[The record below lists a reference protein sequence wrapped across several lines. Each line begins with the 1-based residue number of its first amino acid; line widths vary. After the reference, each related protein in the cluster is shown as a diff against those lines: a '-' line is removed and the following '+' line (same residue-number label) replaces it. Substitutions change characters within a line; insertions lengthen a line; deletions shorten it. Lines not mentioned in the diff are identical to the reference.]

1 MADYSQ
7 LMNLEKKP
15 KEQKPASSVQSTV
28 QSINQST
35 NRSTGQLSSQST
47 SQPTNRSI
55 SQPGYSSRSKIV
67 DKPKAF
73 YITEQLNKRLDD
85 AVRYFQEKHGIK
97 KVDRSTLVNVLLD
110 NDANWSEEALD
121 LVLDRVISQ
130 LTSRLTNR

>member
-7 LMNLEKKP
+7 LMNLEKEK
-15 KEQKPASSVQSTV
+15 KGQKPTSSVQSTA
-28 QSINQST
+28 QSINQSAS
-35 NRSTGQLSSQST
+35 RSTDQST
-47 SQPTNRSI
+47 SQSSSQPPNRSS
-55 SQPGYSSRSKIV
+55 SQPTYASRSKIV

-110 NDANWSEEALD
+110 NDANWTDEALD

>member
-55 SQPGYSSRSKIV
+55 SQSGYSSRSKIV

-73 YITEQLNKRLDD
+73 YITERLDKRLDE
-85 AVRYFQEKHGIK
+85 AVRYIQEKHGIK
-97 KVDRSTLVNVLLD
+97 KVDRSTLVNALLD
-110 NDANWSEEALD
+110 NDAHWSEEALD
-121 LVLDRVISQ
+121 LLIDKVISQ
-130 LTSRLTNR
+130 LMSRLTNR

>member
-35 NRSTGQLSSQST
+35 NRSTGQLSSQS
-47 SQPTNRSI
+47 
-55 SQPGYSSRSKIV
+55 GYSSRSKIV

-73 YITEQLNKRLDD
+73 YITERLDKRLDD

-97 KVDRSTLVNVLLD
+97 KVDRSTIVNVMLD
-110 NDANWSEEALD
+110 NDANWTEETLD
-121 LVLDRVISQ
+121 LVLDKVISQ
-130 LTSRLTNR
+130 LTSRLMS

>member
-7 LMNLEKKP
+7 LMNLEKKE
-15 KEQKPASSVQSTV
+15 KGQKPVTSVQSTS

-35 NRSTGQLSSQST
+35 NRSTDQSSSQST
-47 SQPTNRSI
+47 SQTLHRSN
-55 SQPGYSSRSKIV
+55 SQPAYTSRSKIV

-73 YITEQLNKRLDD
+73 YITERLDKHLDD

-110 NDANWSEEALD
+110 NDAHWTDEALD
-121 LVLDRVISQ
+121 VVLERVISQ
-130 LTSRLTNR
+130 LTNRLINR